1 MLKKNLKH
9 TENPHE
15 LDDAFTYF
23 NGYFESL
30 YRVLEVQMFLIN
42 ASSINSLDA
51 VVFEQKSYKEAVRQ
65 PCSGYQE

>member
-1 MLKKNLKH
+1 MNLMMLL
-9 TENPHE
+9 
-15 LDDAFTYF
+15 LILI
-23 NGYFESL
+23 GYFESL

-65 PCSGYQE
+65 PCSGYQERARSRAVWL